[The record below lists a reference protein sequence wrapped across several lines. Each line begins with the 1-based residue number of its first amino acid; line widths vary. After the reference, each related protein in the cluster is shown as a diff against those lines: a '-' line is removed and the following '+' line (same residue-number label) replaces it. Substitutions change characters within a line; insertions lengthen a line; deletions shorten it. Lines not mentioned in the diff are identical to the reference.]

1 MVERSRSSR
10 SSRSKS
16 IRRIRSSGVSG
27 AVGVPLVD
35 GGEIQS
41 FTMTW
46 HVAIPFVISVY
57 AVLWGH
63 ADTHLNQPVVSV
75 HHAACN
81 AMHELVSVYHTAR
94 NAMHTHSQG
103 TSRTDG

>member
-1 MVERSRSSR
+1 M
-10 SSRSKS
+10 
-16 IRRIRSSGVSG
+16 
-27 AVGVPLVD
+27 PLVD
-35 GGEIQS
+35 GEGIFS

-46 HVAIPFVISVY
+46 RVAIPFVVSVY

-81 AMHELVSVYHTAR
+81 AMHKLVSVYHTAR
-94 NAMHTHSQG
+94 NATHTPTQG
-103 TSRTDG
+103 TSQTDG